1 MLPPI
6 QDEKHGRFLE
16 RLRGSTP
23 AVFAVAAHLHER
35 GYDLMIPAKRY
46 TPSVEQHMDYVDD
59 GDIKIRKGDGEWERI
74 EVKGIETQFTS
85 LADWPHKFVV
95 VNSKKAVDRAD
106 PFPRAWF
113 IVSLDLEH
121 CIIVRGNTR
130 DQWVERELKP
140 KNTGVKEMFYIVA
153 NEVPKFIKL

>member
-23 AVFAVAAHLHER
+23 AVFAVATHLHER

-46 TPSVEQHMDYVDD
+46 TPSVEEHMDYVDD

-85 LADWPHKFVV
+85 IADWPHKFVV
-95 VNSKKAVDRAD
+95 VNSKKAVDRAN

-113 IVSLDLEH
+113 IVSLDLQH
-121 CIIVRGNTR
+121 AIIVKGDTR
-130 DQWVERELKP
+130 NQWIARELKP

>member
-1 MLPPI
+1 MYDWDAFI
-6 QDEKHGRFLE
+6 GRLS
-16 RLRGSTP
+16 GSTH
-23 AVFAVAAHLHER
+23 AVMVVAHWLHKK
-35 GYDLMIPAKRY
+35 GYELNIPAIRY
-46 TPSVEQHMDYVDD
+46 APSSAESADYVDD

-74 EVKGIETQFTS
+74 EVKGIDTQFTS

-95 VNSKKAVDRAD
+95 VNSKKAVDRAN

-113 IVSLDLEH
+113 IVSLDLQH
-121 CIIVRGNTR
+121 AIIVKGDTR
-130 DQWVERELKP
+130 NQWIARELKP